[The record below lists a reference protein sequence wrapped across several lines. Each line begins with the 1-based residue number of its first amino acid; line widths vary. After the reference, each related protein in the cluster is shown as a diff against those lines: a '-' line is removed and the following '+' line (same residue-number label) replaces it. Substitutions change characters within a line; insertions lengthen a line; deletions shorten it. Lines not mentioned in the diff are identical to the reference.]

1 MISILNRIDKNPL
14 EKFSTCISFHE
25 VTLGAIHSYGND
37 RDFANLIKKGI
48 KLYKKVINNEILLP
62 KIELI
67 NFDQIPTKLKEL
79 QNGIK
84 GVKFVAK
91 A

>member
-1 MISILNRIDKNPL
+1 M
-14 EKFSTCISFHE
+14 
-25 VTLGAIHSYGND
+25 
-37 RDFANLIKKGI
+37 
-48 KLYKKVINNEILLP
+48 YKKVINNEILLP